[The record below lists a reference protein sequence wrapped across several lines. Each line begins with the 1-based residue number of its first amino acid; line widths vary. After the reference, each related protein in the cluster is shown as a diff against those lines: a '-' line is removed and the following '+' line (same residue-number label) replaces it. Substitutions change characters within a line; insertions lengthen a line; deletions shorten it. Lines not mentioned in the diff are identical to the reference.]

1 VADGAQIAVSMR
13 DISKSFGDV
22 LALDGVSLELR
33 EGEIRALVGENG
45 AGKTTLMNILY
56 GMYRADSGTISIR
69 GAEVGADWSPR
80 KAIQA
85 GIGMI
90 HQHFS
95 LIPPYTVL
103 ENVVMPHLTWGQVA
117 PGWSQ
122 HRQKLE
128 ELIAAYGFSLDL
140 DDRVED
146 IPVGQQQETEILK
159 MLYQGA
165 TILILDEPTAVLTPQ
180 QIDGLLELLVR
191 LRGEG
196 HSVVLITHKLK
207 EAMAVAD
214 RITVCRAGH
223 VIDTVERAGTSL
235 EDVAGMMVSHTWVQR
250 REYDLPVPGSDVALE
265 VRDLVTAMVEGE
277 RAVHGM
283 SFEMRSGEILGIA
296 GVSGNGQTELAEAL
310 VGQRKAV
317 RGRIVL
323 GGKDATRWSIS
334 RRADAGLGSIPES
347 REIYGCVGDMTLAEN
362 LVYDRCDK
370 APFSR
375 LGVLNRRAIQDNAGE
390 AIEEF
395 DVRTPSAAVPVCT
408 LSGGNQQKVVL
419 ARVLS
424 GGAKVVLA
432 SQPTRGLDFAATE
445 FVREQLV
452 AAAQKGV
459 GVLLISSDLEELL
472 ALSHR
477 MLIMY
482 RGRVVGELARGEFD
496 VSRIG
501 LLMAGQTDGSAA
513 SCASTATVGA
523 GKEDRT

>member
-1 VADGAQIAVSMR
+1 MADGAQIAVRMQ
-13 DISKSFGDV
+13 DISKSFGEV
-22 LALDGVSLELR
+22 PALDRVSLELR

-56 GMYRADSGTISIR
+56 GMYRPDSGTISIR
-69 GAEVGADWSPR
+69 GRNVGADWTPR

-128 ELIAAYGFSLDL
+128 KLAVAYGFSLDL

-180 QIDGLLELLVR
+180 QIDSLLELLVR

-223 VIDTVERAGTSL
+223 VIDTVEREGTTL
-235 EDVAGMMVSHTWVQR
+235 EAVAGMMVSHTWVQG
-250 REYDLPVPGSDVALE
+250 REYDLPTPGSKVVLE

-277 RAVHGM
+277 RAVDGV
-283 SFEMRSGEILGIA
+283 SFEMRGGEILGMA

-317 RGRIVL
+317 RGTIAL
-323 GGKDATRWSIS
+323 GGRDATRWSIS

-347 REIYGCVGDMTLAEN
+347 REAYGCVGDMTVAEN
-362 LVYDRCDK
+362 LVYDRSDK

-375 LGVLNRRAIQDNAGE
+375 LGVLDRGAIQDNAQA
-390 AIEEF
+390 AIKEF
-395 DVRTPSAAVPVCT
+395 DVRTPSATVPVCT

-424 GGAKVVLA
+424 GGPKVVLA

-452 AAAQKGV
+452 TAAQRGV
-459 GVLLISSDLEELL
+459 GVLLISSELDELL

-477 MLIMY
+477 MLVMY
-482 RGRVVGELARGEFD
+482 RGRVVGELTRGEFD

-501 LLMAGQTDGSAA
+501 LLMAGQTAGPAGEA
-513 SCASTATVGA
+513 SMTSVGA
-523 GKEDRT
+523 GGKT